1 MGDSC
6 YKVTSEWLPWNESNI
21 LCASGS
27 YNNSR
32 GTTIHNWFL
41 TRELSMK
48 MLFSEGSYWTGFYYK
63 PGAGGIFSNA
73 MLNST
78 STFTSVSMYNPLWAS
93 TEDCADNSDE
103 DPATVC
109 KNHAACK
116 DIVLE
121 ETCGEIFLPNNYKP
135 GSECRWTIRQKEGAR
150 IKLRMIWLDINEHD
164 VLTIGGV
171 SNSSEPEWD
180 RLLPSLTGDS
190 QQWLSDNNTVVVSF
204 KSTSKSNLTSRKG
217 FHFRYSVQERP
228 NCVETL
234 RKWNGSLTVPKTDSG
249 DVFYAPNL
257 TCHWTLISELDNLIS
272 VQIPFFS
279 LASNDKLTIFDG
291 TVNEGNLMG
300 VFTND
305 DPPPTSFISSSPQ
318 LNFFFSSQPYSI
330 GGKGFEIRFRQ
341 GCMNEKLT
349 GASGDLETPGAR
361 VPGNRRP
368 FHCSWILQIE
378 SGSKLVTISANN
390 PPTMR
395 FRSLSSRVV
404 LNIQSNSA
412 NVAVI
417 MSFSKATFCPMPF
430 IQNGYVLNVTGF
442 EVSSLL
448 IYDCQL
454 GYNATSGLP
463 SVCEANATWVPLP
476 SCEPINCGVLEPT
489 YNDANLVYLSR
500 GTLLYSLANYSCAQG
515 MHLTGTDAPYRIC
528 ERSGN
533 WSSPNF
539 GSPVCYAASFPFGRF
554 TQAQYT
560 NGSYGNYSCQKGFLP
575 DGDAPLCINGSWN
588 KAPRCKSQCGGYFA
602 TCLCADDEI
611 GMSSHVIQ
619 IRAAMASASNSAAA
633 IHVRAKGDTKF
644 PLRMESQRAKVARFS
659 AIAVVVELTLGPL
672 LCFTFKKTYSRTHST
687 GGAARHGAG
696 VGTVLFKWRKS
707 LARDVDECNTPGYS
721 LCDQRCINTNGS
733 YYCSCDDGYWLYGR
747 DEVNFTAITVNTA
760 FLIANHS
767 CIERRCS
774 TPAVPA
780 NAYEYPYWP
789 TSTIFVENGL
799 YHTGYTLTFQ
809 CKYPGNNVSYTKL
822 TCSRNGTWEQSIP
835 CPANLC
841 LRPSIAQSELH
852 IEPNQNTYK
861 HGDVV
866 HFSCAKPYQLIG
878 PSEAVCQDSNM
889 WSVKRSPICAV
900 AQFSFK
906 SIAGICHAMFPATA
920 KTCSVEEQEQVV
932 PLKKTLFSG
941 ESTSFSCQQ
950 NDYFL
955 SGSSST
961 TCVAHSA
968 SYSWDEVQTFE
979 DCISHISPETYA
991 SLGASAALW
1000 CVVKERCANFTVS
1013 WRRSRPTEEDL
1024 VTVKRGLFKYA
1035 VLFES
1040 AQLSDQDS
1048 YQCVVS
1054 SNGKIVDQKFTDFF
1068 VHYLTHEADSWASL
1082 MDKAQPVKEDLL
1094 DTQVNGRDWNSSN
1107 DWEQSSDGIWVYRY
1121 RDGQNFL
1128 IGTLLGVAPE
1138 WATIVVSYKIEKCA
1152 SCTLHLKLLRTD
1164 ATNID
1169 IADFVII
1176 AELFANESYFR
1187 MQPHT
1192 MPFIAFA
1199 IESNSPLAY
1208 VYAVDVFFTGCPAIK
1223 IGLVEFPETV
1233 TQQNMVEVAG
1243 KCVAGA
1249 STYDGSQ
1256 PTLSCSS
1263 QGKWFS
1269 SQQLISTCVCKE
1281 SHSAYHGKCTPRGPI
1296 CYECSNGSS
1305 CDASSA
1311 THCDLGHSC
1320 FTNTHVES
1328 NGTLIIT
1335 KGCAARCIT
1344 SFTDFEKCLHGEE
1357 SCRLCCVSNYCN
1369 WPPRGPLN
1377 LQLRGGAPVCI
1388 DARPMN
1394 VECTRQ
1400 INVLKHSRSFVSPI
1414 SVPFPIVYDN
1424 DPYYT
1429 VSSSIP
1435 SIGSMPY
1442 SFDGTVEELKC
1453 PDIHIDYM
1461 PNTASSMVSARL
1473 PLVSWTDASD
1483 VQLIYE
1489 PFNGTK
1495 LEIDEPLRVTVTAV
1509 DQHGNIAKCRFWY
1522 VAKVNDCPLW
1532 PINQTEFE
1540 CTGSLTQRFC
1550 TRKNRCELEYP
1561 SGVQALSCKAGAGWR
1576 YIFSH
1581 QSIYAKLVS
1590 ITAQSCA
1597 DTSWHRSEYLTNGS
1611 LLTVLFISR
1620 VRNVAAASH
1629 CADQFVT
1636 AIKVGSTVVKNPCE
1650 GFQVRWQTANYS
1662 VQCDDEQC
1670 PSGFYSTS
1678 NGCDPCPV
1686 GTYSDRVGLKQCKKC
1701 PYGLST
1707 VNLGSFSVKL
1717 CYERCPPGYY
1727 SATGLAPCRAC
1738 PLGFYQPGNASKDC
1752 IECRGGNTTASPGA
1766 ASESDC
1772 AEKCMP
1778 GWFSQNG
1785 LQPCIA
1791 CPFGFYQPN
1800 AGKTKCIRCPEG
1812 TVTLQSSATTLL
1824 QCRRLSCDDGMCHNG
1839 ATCTDR
1845 KCKCA
1850 NGYAGSNCGVA
1861 MNLCYAEYCLNGAQ
1875 CFFDGNSTRYSRL
1888 LSEAFIF
1895 LLQHLYYLKSIRGFA
1910 GMRCERRVASP
1921 EASPLASSPCS
1932 DISLCPNGACIST
1945 GHSYICEC
1953 HDGYKNVPHSK
1964 QLCVPLDSCDFHPCT
1979 SADCRHA
1986 SMNALECPR
1995 HPGAAKMNMVAS
2007 SGCQNNGTMTPR
2019 GCLCPPQFGGV
2030 QCEKKRDDICIAVGN
2045 KKACGTGGCR
2055 QYSNQFNIYYFC
2067 ECRNATFGETC
2078 SRSAPCSDLLPTTP
2092 ACNYGV
2098 CSVSGMKA
2106 SCRCSEGFQGM
2117 NCSTEVDTC
2126 SPEPCRHGDCFS
2138 AFNSSSCVCPEEYE
2152 GSFCERS
2159 ISPCKSDTCAENGHC
2174 TNISMGH
2181 HGQYTCTCPNGWQG
2195 ERCAEDVDSCIGAK
2209 CSPQSTCVNL
2219 LADRYECFCPSD
2231 RRGRYC
2237 EVPVKFCSVRN
2248 PCFNN
2253 AECIDVPWGYNCSC
2267 SAGYM
2272 GKNCENIINHCDPN
2286 PCQNDGVCSSNL
2298 LGYHCNCTPEYIGL
2312 NCSEHINPCQV
2323 NGTDSFCLND
2333 GTCYVEGIVAR
2344 CHCNYQFTGDRCETK
2359 KTQSYN
2365 LYFTGRPS
2373 SKRIVSIPF
2382 EDTLLDEFSL
2392 CGWVKPGVGGFGDR
2406 PYEMTTT
2413 PFISLIVSRSRVLDE
2428 EILSISCVGVKL
2440 DNTLVAPFTMKT
2452 NVWNQICIR
2461 YSRDYMMS
2469 VSMNGQTVATSDRRI
2484 KHVQSQ
2490 VRILLGR
2497 ATSGAERFFGELSLI
2512 QLYHRVL
2519 SDAEVRNMTYDCQR
2533 WLKSQTESEQTTVI
2547 VKWNQFSTVSNQD
2560 PSVYTLYPGICV
2572 SSACLPGHSH
2582 PASTVYDKIPPTLVG
2597 CPSDM
2602 YVVSERRLTTVSWQP
2617 SAPEDIFF
2625 DNVLIS
2631 DISSNYRSGG
2641 VFAWGEYHVM
2651 YVARD
2656 EAGNIGKCEF
2666 NVIVSPR
2673 NCTDPPDPS
2682 NGSANIVKLNNSIAR
2697 RVAFLDCNVGYLFAD
2712 KMPDF
2717 LTCDV
2722 MGRWS
2727 RWRQPLHYHFPSCSA
2742 YKPPEQRLNGSVTVE
2757 GDCEIIRYVEN
2768 VIMARIALAN
2778 EKFGGNG
2785 FCITPNCTGELQM
2798 FSNCGGRTK
2807 RTTAM
2812 SRIDVSYVL
2821 TVNTTRSSIFSYI
2834 NSSMYEQYG
2843 ENSRAPTT
2851 EWICKDPD
2859 YQMLLLRELKSCV
2872 KCTVGYYLNN
2882 SVCVPCPENTYKN
2895 TEGNGPCEKCEE
2907 GKVTGTTGAIMA
2919 SDCYNNC
2926 TPGTYYYRPT
2936 ASCKRCELGTFQPE
2950 YGTIQCL
2957 ACSPGSS
2964 TSGIGASS
2972 EAECNVTC
2980 GAGFY
2985 MGVNEKCVA
2994 CPQGTYRPH
3003 DRQIIQC
3010 ISCNIGFTTP
3020 TINSSHSRDCSVM
3033 NCPAGTFINDNVT
3046 GPISQDSTRLSQ
3058 ICLQCPIGYY
3068 QGAPSMRYCV
3078 LSAVTIAPTT
3088 AIASQGKL
3096 ESPPWITWLIVAT
3109 AGGIAALIFSSVVI
3123 MYRKRLRNF
3132 LRCCKNP
3139 DLKTMATT
3147 DYYRDTTYTYP
3158 IVTSVSPTTTVPQMI
3173 EIYNEIFTGLQ
3184 KMADG
3189 SEDSRA
3195 RDFEDVESTP
3205 QALTVDTTLRAVEKY
3220 GPKAIGMDSSGFPI
3234 DSADYERFSFG
3245 KQGTE
3250 YSGTFDSLIR
3260 DSELRW
3266 SEQSSLRRRFE
3277 AISEPL
3283 YNDAA
3288 THEWRRRISYSEFGR
3303 SVNLDV
3309 VPDYEDDTNY
3319 MSCEDADDDDDE
3331 ITSEFPTALHLAG
3344 RIGLL
3349 YLLLGRPVEKRLQTP
3364 ELVD

>member
-1 MGDSC
+1 
-6 YKVTSEWLPWNESNI
+6 
-21 LCASGS
+21 
-27 YNNSR
+27 
-32 GTTIHNWFL
+32 
-41 TRELSMK
+41 
-48 MLFSEGSYWTGFYYK
+48 
-63 PGAGGIFSNA
+63 
-73 MLNST
+73 
-78 STFTSVSMYNPLWAS
+78 
-93 TEDCADNSDE
+93 
-103 DPATVC
+103 
-109 KNHAACK
+109 
-116 DIVLE
+116 
-121 ETCGEIFLPNNYKP
+121 
-135 GSECRWTIRQKEGAR
+135 
-150 IKLRMIWLDINEHD
+150 
-164 VLTIGGV
+164 
-171 SNSSEPEWD
+171 
-180 RLLPSLTGDS
+180 
-190 QQWLSDNNTVVVSF
+190 
-204 KSTSKSNLTSRKG
+204 
-217 FHFRYSVQERP
+217 
-228 NCVETL
+228 
-234 RKWNGSLTVPKTDSG
+234 
-249 DVFYAPNL
+249 
-257 TCHWTLISELDNLIS
+257 
-272 VQIPFFS
+272 
-279 LASNDKLTIFDG
+279 
-291 TVNEGNLMG
+291 
-300 VFTND
+300 
-305 DPPPTSFISSSPQ
+305 
-318 LNFFFSSQPYSI
+318 
-330 GGKGFEIRFRQ
+330 
-341 GCMNEKLT
+341 
-349 GASGDLETPGAR
+349 
-361 VPGNRRP
+361 
-368 FHCSWILQIE
+368 
-378 SGSKLVTISANN
+378 
-390 PPTMR
+390 
-395 FRSLSSRVV
+395 
-404 LNIQSNSA
+404 
-412 NVAVI
+412 
-417 MSFSKATFCPMPF
+417 
-430 IQNGYVLNVTGF
+430 
-442 EVSSLL
+442 
-448 IYDCQL
+448 
-454 GYNATSGLP
+454 
-463 SVCEANATWVPLP
+463 
-476 SCEPINCGVLEPT
+476 
-489 YNDANLVYLSR
+489 
-500 GTLLYSLANYSCAQG
+500 
-515 MHLTGTDAPYRIC
+515 
-528 ERSGN
+528 
-533 WSSPNF
+533 
-539 GSPVCYAASFPFGRF
+539 
-554 TQAQYT
+554 
-560 NGSYGNYSCQKGFLP
+560 
-575 DGDAPLCINGSWN
+575 
-588 KAPRCKSQCGGYFA
+588 
-602 TCLCADDEI
+602 
-611 GMSSHVIQ
+611 
-619 IRAAMASASNSAAA
+619 
-633 IHVRAKGDTKF
+633 
-644 PLRMESQRAKVARFS
+644 
-659 AIAVVVELTLGPL
+659 
-672 LCFTFKKTYSRTHST
+672 
-687 GGAARHGAG
+687 
-696 VGTVLFKWRKS
+696 
-707 LARDVDECNTPGYS
+707 
-721 LCDQRCINTNGS
+721 
-733 YYCSCDDGYWLYGR
+733 
-747 DEVNFTAITVNTA
+747 
-760 FLIANHS
+760 
-767 CIERRCS
+767 
-774 TPAVPA
+774 
-780 NAYEYPYWP
+780 
-789 TSTIFVENGL
+789 
-799 YHTGYTLTFQ
+799 
-809 CKYPGNNVSYTKL
+809 
-822 TCSRNGTWEQSIP
+822 
-835 CPANLC
+835 
-841 LRPSIAQSELH
+841 
-852 IEPNQNTYK
+852 
-861 HGDVV
+861 
-866 HFSCAKPYQLIG
+866 
-878 PSEAVCQDSNM
+878 
-889 WSVKRSPICAV
+889 
-900 AQFSFK
+900 
-906 SIAGICHAMFPATA
+906 
-920 KTCSVEEQEQVV
+920 
-932 PLKKTLFSG
+932 
-941 ESTSFSCQQ
+941 
-950 NDYFL
+950 
-955 SGSSST
+955 
-961 TCVAHSA
+961 
-968 SYSWDEVQTFE
+968 
-979 DCISHISPETYA
+979 
-991 SLGASAALW
+991 
-1000 CVVKERCANFTVS
+1000 
-1013 WRRSRPTEEDL
+1013 
-1024 VTVKRGLFKYA
+1024 
-1035 VLFES
+1035 
-1040 AQLSDQDS
+1040 
-1048 YQCVVS
+1048 
-1054 SNGKIVDQKFTDFF
+1054 
-1068 VHYLTHEADSWASL
+1068 
-1082 MDKAQPVKEDLL
+1082 
-1094 DTQVNGRDWNSSN
+1094 
-1107 DWEQSSDGIWVYRY
+1107 
-1121 RDGQNFL
+1121 
-1128 IGTLLGVAPE
+1128 
-1138 WATIVVSYKIEKCA
+1138 
-1152 SCTLHLKLLRTD
+1152 
-1164 ATNID
+1164 
-1169 IADFVII
+1169 
-1176 AELFANESYFR
+1176 
-1187 MQPHT
+1187 
-1192 MPFIAFA
+1192 
-1199 IESNSPLAY
+1199 
-1208 VYAVDVFFTGCPAIK
+1208 
-1223 IGLVEFPETV
+1223 
-1233 TQQNMVEVAG
+1233 
-1243 KCVAGA
+1243 
-1249 STYDGSQ
+1249 
-1256 PTLSCSS
+1256 
-1263 QGKWFS
+1263 
-1269 SQQLISTCVCKE
+1269 
-1281 SHSAYHGKCTPRGPI
+1281 
-1296 CYECSNGSS
+1296 
-1305 CDASSA
+1305 
-1311 THCDLGHSC
+1311 
-1320 FTNTHVES
+1320 
-1328 NGTLIIT
+1328 
-1335 KGCAARCIT
+1335 
-1344 SFTDFEKCLHGEE
+1344 
-1357 SCRLCCVSNYCN
+1357 
-1369 WPPRGPLN
+1369 
-1377 LQLRGGAPVCI
+1377 
-1388 DARPMN
+1388 
-1394 VECTRQ
+1394 
-1400 INVLKHSRSFVSPI
+1400 
-1414 SVPFPIVYDN
+1414 
-1424 DPYYT
+1424 
-1429 VSSSIP
+1429 
-1435 SIGSMPY
+1435 
-1442 SFDGTVEELKC
+1442 
-1453 PDIHIDYM
+1453 
-1461 PNTASSMVSARL
+1461 MVSARL

-1561 SGVQALSCKAGAGWR
+1561 SGVQALSCK
-1576 YIFSH
+1576 
-1581 QSIYAKLVS
+1581 IYAKLVS

-1875 CFFDGNSTRYSRL
+1875 CFFDGNSTRCQCL
-1888 LSEAFIF
+1888 N
-1895 LLQHLYYLKSIRGFA
+1895 GFA

-2067 ECRNATFGETC
+2067 ECRNE
-2078 SRSAPCSDLLPTTP
+2078 
-2092 ACNYGV
+2092 
-2098 CSVSGMKA
+2098 
-2106 SCRCSEGFQGM
+2106 
-2117 NCSTEVDTC
+2117 
-2126 SPEPCRHGDCFS
+2126 
-2138 AFNSSSCVCPEEYE
+2138 
-2152 GSFCERS
+2152 
-2159 ISPCKSDTCAENGHC
+2159 
-2174 TNISMGH
+2174 
-2181 HGQYTCTCPNGWQG
+2181 
-2195 ERCAEDVDSCIGAK
+2195 
-2209 CSPQSTCVNL
+2209 
-2219 LADRYECFCPSD
+2219 
-2231 RRGRYC
+2231 
-2237 EVPVKFCSVRN
+2237 
-2248 PCFNN
+2248 
-2253 AECIDVPWGYNCSC
+2253 
-2267 SAGYM
+2267 
-2272 GKNCENIINHCDPN
+2272 
-2286 PCQNDGVCSSNL
+2286 
-2298 LGYHCNCTPEYIGL
+2298 
-2312 NCSEHINPCQV
+2312 
-2323 NGTDSFCLND
+2323 
-2333 GTCYVEGIVAR
+2333 
-2344 CHCNYQFTGDRCETK
+2344 

-2722 MGRWS
+2722 M
-2727 RWRQPLHYHFPSCSA
+2727 
-2742 YKPPEQRLNGSVTVE
+2742 
-2757 GDCEIIRYVEN
+2757 
-2768 VIMARIALAN
+2768 LAN

-3331 ITSEFPTALHLAG
+3331 ASPLSF
-3344 RIGLL
+3344 
-3349 YLLLGRPVEKRLQTP
+3349 
-3364 ELVD
+3364 LVNEA